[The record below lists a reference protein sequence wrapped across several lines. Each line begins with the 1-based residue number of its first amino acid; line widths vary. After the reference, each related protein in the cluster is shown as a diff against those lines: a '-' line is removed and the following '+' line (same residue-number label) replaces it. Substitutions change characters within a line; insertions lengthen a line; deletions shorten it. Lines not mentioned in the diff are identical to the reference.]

1 MRRAPDR
8 RLLLAGLILTVSILV
23 APHAGAQSLP
33 NRKVVIFFREWS
45 AAFDHSATG
54 TLNAV
59 AKWAKEHPSVRF
71 LVTGFADPR
80 GSQQANA
87 YLSELRAE
95 RVYDTLIEDGVP
107 ADRIERKGLAPGETT
122 QPGLQSRRVEIS
134 AIP

>member
-1 MRRAPDR
+1 MRRGPDR
-8 RLLLAGLILTVSILV
+8 RLLLAGLILTVPILV

-45 AAFDHSATG
+45 AAFDRSAAG
-54 TLNAV
+54 TLNSV
-59 AKWAKEHPSVRF
+59 AKWAKEHPSARL

-80 GSQQANA
+80 GSQQSNA
-87 YLSELRAE
+87 YLSPLRAE

-107 ADRIERKGLAPGETT
+107 ADRIERKGLAPGESM

-134 AIP
+134 AVP

>member
-1 MRRAPDR
+1 MPRAPDH
-8 RLLLAGLILTVSILV
+8 RLLLAGLFLIVPVLV

-33 NRKVVIFFREWS
+33 NRKVVVFFREWS

-54 TLNAV
+54 ALNSV
-59 AKWAKEHPSVRF
+59 AKWAKEHPSVRL
-71 LVTGFADPR
+71 LVAGFADTTN

-107 ADRIERKGLAPGETT
+107 ADRIERKGLAPGET
-122 QPGLQSRRVEIS
+122 
-134 AIP
+134 